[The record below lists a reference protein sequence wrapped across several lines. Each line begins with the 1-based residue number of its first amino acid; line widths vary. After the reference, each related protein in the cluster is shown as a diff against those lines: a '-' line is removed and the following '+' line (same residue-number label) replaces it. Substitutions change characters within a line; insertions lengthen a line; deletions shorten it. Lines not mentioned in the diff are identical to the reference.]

1 MHDVISVMV
10 DKEIG
15 IGCFTETWFSS
26 LSNSTTAIIKDAG
39 FDIVHCYREKRGGGP
54 VCPDGGLLILSFFRC
69 KKKLNLYIISSL
81 SAAKIMPKIVFF
93 NLIQIS
99 ILMCL

>member
-1 MHDVISVMV
+1 MSCGQSSQVNCFCWNVQSLVNKVHDVISVMV

-39 FDIVHCYREKRGGGP
+39 FDIVHCYREKRGGGLQSF
-54 VCPDGGLLILSFFRC
+54 GIL
-69 KKKLNLYIISSL
+69 
-81 SAAKIMPKIVFF
+81 V
-93 NLIQIS
+93 
-99 ILMCL
+99 